1 MALNKLVR
9 LLNLSGTIQW
19 AHAIEHLLAVT
30 VPTLAVFSSIF
41 PNSNF
46 FFRHLHGDLNLDEI
60 KNALR
65 LLSVNGE
72 TNLMNLIML

>member
-30 VPTLAVFSSIF
+30 VPTLSSYRMVQLI
-41 PNSNF
+41 SVS
-46 FFRHLHGDLNLDEI
+46 I
-60 KNALR
+60 KKQ
-65 LLSVNGE
+65 VVI
-72 TNLMNLIML
+72 T